1 MANFF
6 SASQE
11 EQIEILLS
19 IWQRFKYVIIGFFIL
34 LVVFIV
40 ARNYINES
48 RNERD
53 LETSILFQEYL
64 ESEEDMPLS
73 GQELLDDY
81 PETLYSDFVRLNQA
95 KKEFSKGEKN
105 KAIDLLQL
113 VIDRHSYSSKE
124 FNPLVAAA
132 KVRLCRIYISKK
144 DYQKVLDTLSNS
156 DVLTASLLELKGDAE
171 NELGLYE
178 LARVSYMRALQN
190 SPSQTSRTLINM
202 KISDLEGE
210 KIE

>member
-11 EQIEILLS
+11 EQQEILLS
-19 IWQRFKYVIIGFFIL
+19 IWQRFKYVIIGFFVL

-40 ARNYINES
+40 SRDLITES

-64 ESEEDMPLS
+64 ESEEDMPSS
-73 GQELLDDY
+73 GQELLEVY

-95 KKEFSKGEKN
+95 KKEFSKGEKE
-105 KAIDLLQL
+105 KAIDLLKL
-113 VIDRHSYSSKE
+113 VIDRHSYSSNE
-124 FNPLVAAA
+124 FNPLVTAA
-132 KVRLCRIYISKK
+132 KTRLCRIYMSQK
-144 DYQKVLDTLSNS
+144 DYQNVLNTLSDS

-171 NELGLYE
+171 NQLGSYE

-190 SPSQTSRTLINM
+190 SPSQTTRTLINM

>member
-6 SASQE
+6 SASEE
-11 EQIEILLS
+11 EQQEILLS
-19 IWQRFKYVIIGFFIL
+19 IWQRFKYVIIGFFVL
-34 LVVFIV
+34 LAVFIV
-40 ARNYINES
+40 SRDLITES

-64 ESEEDMPLS
+64 ESEEDMPSS
-73 GQELLDDY
+73 GQELLEVY

-95 KKEFSKGEKN
+95 KKEFSKGEKE
-105 KAIDLLQL
+105 KAIYLLKL
-113 VIDRHSYSSKE
+113 VIDRHSDSSNE
-124 FNPLVAAA
+124 FNPLVTAA
-132 KVRLCRIYISKK
+132 KTRLCRIYMSQK
-144 DYQKVLDTLSNS
+144 DYQNVLNTLSDS

-171 NELGLYE
+171 RQLGLFE

>member
-11 EQIEILLS
+11 EQQEILLS
-19 IWQRFKYVIIGFFIL
+19 IWQRFRYAIIGFFVL
-34 LVVFIV
+34 LIVFIV
-40 ARNYINES
+40 SRDFITES

-53 LETSILFQEYL
+53 LETSILFQQYL
-64 ESEEDMPLS
+64 ESEEDLPSS
-73 GQELLDDY
+73 GQELLEVY

-95 KKEFSKGEKN
+95 KKEFSKGEKD

-113 VIDRHSYSSKE
+113 VINRYSDSSKE

-132 KVRLCRIYISKK
+132 QVRLCRIYISKK

-190 SPSQTSRTLINM
+190 SPSQTSKTLINM

>member
-11 EQIEILLS
+11 EQQEILLS
-19 IWQRFKYVIIGFFIL
+19 IWQRFKYVIIAFFVL

-40 ARNYINES
+40 SRDLITES

-64 ESEEDMPLS
+64 ESEEDMPSS
-73 GQELLDDY
+73 GQELLEVY

-95 KKEFSKGEKN
+95 KKEFSKGEKE
-105 KAIDLLQL
+105 KAIDLLKL
-113 VIDRHSYSSKE
+113 VIDRHSDSSNE

-132 KVRLCRIYISKK
+132 KTRLCRIYMSQK
-144 DYQKVLDTLSNS
+144 DYQNVLNTLSDS

-171 NELGLYE
+171 NQLGLYE

-190 SPSQTSRTLINM
+190 SPSQTSSALINM

-210 KIE
+210 KSE

>member
-11 EQIEILLS
+11 EQQEILLS
-19 IWQRFKYVIIGFFIL
+19 IWQRFKYVIIGFFVL

-40 ARNYINES
+40 SRDFITES

-64 ESEEDMPLS
+64 ESEEDMPSS
-73 GQELLDDY
+73 GQELLEVY
-81 PETLYSDFVRLNQA
+81 SETLYSDFVRLNQA
-95 KKEFSKGEKN
+95 KKEFSKGEKE
-105 KAIDLLQL
+105 KAIDLLKL
-113 VIDRHSYSSKE
+113 VIDRHSDSLNE

-132 KVRLCRIYISKK
+132 KTRLCRIYISQK
-144 DYQKVLDTLSNS
+144 DYQNVLNTLSNS
-156 DVLTASLLELKGDAE
+156 DMLTASLLELKGDAE
-171 NELGLYE
+171 NQLGLYA

-210 KIE
+210 KSE

>member
-11 EQIEILLS
+11 EQQEILLS
-19 IWQRFKYVIIGFFIL
+19 IWQRFKYVIIAFFVL

-40 ARNYINES
+40 SRDLITES

-64 ESEEDMPLS
+64 ESEEDMPSS
-73 GQELLDDY
+73 GQELLEVY

-95 KKEFSKGEKN
+95 KKEFSKGEKE
-105 KAIDLLQL
+105 KAIDLLKL
-113 VIDRHSYSSKE
+113 VIDRHSDSSNE
-124 FNPLVAAA
+124 FNALVTAA
-132 KVRLCRIYISKK
+132 KTRLCRIYMSQK
-144 DYQKVLDTLSNS
+144 DYQNVLNTLSDSN
-156 DVLTASLLELKGDAE
+156 VLTASLLELKGDAE
-171 NELGLYE
+171 NQLGSYE

-190 SPSQTSRTLINM
+190 SPSQTTRTLINM

>member
-11 EQIEILLS
+11 EQQEILLS
-19 IWQRFKYVIIGFFIL
+19 IWQRFRYVIIVSFVL

-40 ARNYINES
+40 SRDFITES

-64 ESEEDMPLS
+64 ESEEDMPAS
-73 GQELLDDY
+73 GQELLEVY

-95 KKEFSKGEKN
+95 KKEFSKGEKE
-105 KAIDLLQL
+105 KAIDLLKL
-113 VIDRHSYSSKE
+113 VIDRHSDSPNE

-132 KVRLCRIYISKK
+132 MTRLCRIYISQK
-144 DYQKVLDTLSNS
+144 DYQNVLNTLSNS
-156 DVLTASLLELKGDAE
+156 DMLTASLLELKGDAE
-171 NELGLYE
+171 NQLGLYA

-210 KIE
+210 KSE

>member
-11 EQIEILLS
+11 EQQEILLS
-19 IWQRFKYVIIGFFIL
+19 IWHRFKYAIIGFFVLLIL
-34 LVVFIV
+34 FIV
-40 ARNYINES
+40 VKDYVNDS
-48 RNERD
+48 RNERE
-53 LETSILFQEYL
+53 LKTSLLFQEYL
-64 ESEEDMPLS
+64 ESEEYMPSS
-73 GQELLDDY
+73 GQKLLDFY
-81 PETLYSDFVRLNQA
+81 PKTLYSDFVRLNQA
-95 KKEFSKGEKN
+95 KKEFLKNEKD

-113 VIDRHSYSSKE
+113 VIDRHSESSNE

-132 KVRLCRIYISKK
+132 QTRLCRIYISKK

-156 DVLTASLLELKGDAE
+156 EVLTASLLELKGDAE
-171 NELGLYE
+171 SELGQYD

>member
-11 EQIEILLS
+11 EQQEILLS
-19 IWQRFKYVIIGFFIL
+19 IWQRFKYAIIGFFVL

-40 ARNYINES
+40 SRDFITES
-48 RNERD
+48 KNERD

-64 ESEEDMPLS
+64 ESEEDMPSS
-73 GQELLDDY
+73 GQELLEVY

-95 KKEFSKGEKN
+95 KKEFSKGEKK
-105 KAIDLLQL
+105 KAIDLLKL
-113 VIDRHSYSSKE
+113 VIDRHSDSSNE
-124 FNPLVAAA
+124 FNPLVTAA
-132 KVRLCRIYISKK
+132 KTRLCRIYMSQK
-144 DYQKVLDTLSNS
+144 DYQNVLNTLSDS

-171 NELGLYE
+171 NQLGLYE

>member
-6 SASQE
+6 SASEE
-11 EQIEILLS
+11 EQQEILLS
-19 IWQRFKYVIIGFFIL
+19 FWQRFKYVIIGFFVL

-40 ARNYINES
+40 SRDFITES

-64 ESEEDMPLS
+64 GSEEDMPSS
-73 GQELLDDY
+73 GQELLEVY
-81 PETLYSDFVRLNQA
+81 PDTLYSDFVRLNQA
-95 KKEFSKGEKN
+95 KKEFSKGEKE
-105 KAIDLLQL
+105 KAIDLLKL
-113 VIDRHSYSSKE
+113 VIDRHSDSSNE

-132 KVRLCRIYISKK
+132 KTRLCRIYISQK
-144 DYQKVLDTLSNS
+144 DYQKVLNLLSNS
-156 DVLTASLLELKGDAE
+156 DMLTASLLELKGDAE
-171 NELGLYE
+171 NQLGLYE
-178 LARVSYMRALQN
+178 LARISYMRALQN

-210 KIE
+210 KSE

>member
-11 EQIEILLS
+11 EQQEILLS
-19 IWQRFKYVIIGFFIL
+19 IWQRFKYAIIGFFVL

-40 ARNYINES
+40 SRDFITES
-48 RNERD
+48 KNERD

-64 ESEEDMPLS
+64 ESEEDMPSS
-73 GQELLDDY
+73 GQELLEVY
-81 PETLYSDFVRLNQA
+81 SETLYSDFVRLNQA
-95 KKEFSKGEKN
+95 KKEFLKGEKE
-105 KAIDLLQL
+105 KAIDLLKF
-113 VIDRHSYSSKE
+113 VIDRHSDSSNE
-124 FNPLVAAA
+124 FNPLVSAA
-132 KVRLCRIYISKK
+132 KTRLCRIYMSQK
-144 DYQKVLDTLSNS
+144 DYQNVLNTLSDS
-156 DVLTASLLELKGDAE
+156 EVLTASLLELKGDAE
-171 NELGLYE
+171 NQLGLYE

>member
-6 SASQE
+6 SASEE
-11 EQIEILLS
+11 EQQEILLS
-19 IWQRFKYVIIGFFIL
+19 IWQRFKYVIIGFFVL
-34 LVVFIV
+34 LAVFIV
-40 ARNYINES
+40 SRDLITES

-64 ESEEDMPLS
+64 ESEEDMPSS
-73 GQELLDDY
+73 GQELLEVY
-81 PETLYSDFVRLNQA
+81 SETLYSDFVRLNQA
-95 KKEFSKGEKN
+95 KKEFSKGEKE
-105 KAIDLLQL
+105 KAIDLLKL
-113 VIDRHSYSSKE
+113 VIDRHSDASNK
-124 FNPLVAAA
+124 FNPLVTAA
-132 KVRLCRIYISKK
+132 KTRLCRIYMSQK
-144 DYQKVLDTLSNS
+144 DYQNVLNTLSDS

-171 NELGLYE
+171 NQLGLYE

>member
-11 EQIEILLS
+11 EQLEILLS
-19 IWQRFKYVIIGFFIL
+19 IWLRFRYVIIGFFVL

-40 ARNYINES
+40 SRDFITES

-64 ESEEDMPLS
+64 ESEEDMPSS
-73 GQELLDDY
+73 GQELLEVY

-95 KKEFSKGEKN
+95 KKEFLKGEKE
-105 KAIDLLQL
+105 KAIYLLKL
-113 VIDRHSYSSKE
+113 VIDRHSDSSNE
-124 FNPLVAAA
+124 FNPLVTAA
-132 KVRLCRIYISKK
+132 KTRLCRIYMSQK
-144 DYQKVLDTLSNS
+144 DYQNVLNTLSNS

-171 NELGLYE
+171 NQLGLYE

-210 KIE
+210 EIE

>member
-11 EQIEILLS
+11 EQQEILLS
-19 IWQRFKYVIIGFFIL
+19 IWQRFKYVIIGFFVL
-34 LVVFIV
+34 LAVFIV
-40 ARNYINES
+40 SRDLITES

-64 ESEEDMPLS
+64 ESEEDMPSS
-73 GQELLDDY
+73 GQELLEVY
-81 PETLYSDFVRLNQA
+81 SETLYSDFVRLNQA
-95 KKEFSKGEKN
+95 KKEFSKGEKE
-105 KAIDLLQL
+105 KAIDLLKL
-113 VIDRHSYSSKE
+113 VIDRHSDSSNE
-124 FNPLVAAA
+124 FNPLVTAA
-132 KVRLCRIYISKK
+132 KTRLCRIYMSQK
-144 DYQKVLDTLSNS
+144 DYQNVLNTLSDS

-171 NELGLYE
+171 NQLGLYE

>member
-11 EQIEILLS
+11 EQQEILLS
-19 IWQRFKYVIIGFFIL
+19 IWQRFKYAIIGFFVL

-40 ARNYINES
+40 SRDFITES
-48 RNERD
+48 KNERD

-64 ESEEDMPLS
+64 ESEEDMPSS
-73 GQELLDDY
+73 GQELLEVY

-95 KKEFSKGEKN
+95 KKEFSKGEKK
-105 KAIDLLQL
+105 KAIDLLKL
-113 VIDRHSYSSKE
+113 VIDRHSDSSNK

-132 KVRLCRIYISKK
+132 KTRLCRIYMSQE
-144 DYQKVLDTLSNS
+144 DYQNVLNTLSDS

-171 NELGLYE
+171 NQLGLYE

>member
-11 EQIEILLS
+11 EQQEILLS
-19 IWQRFKYVIIGFFIL
+19 IWQRFKYVIIAFFVL

-40 ARNYINES
+40 SRDLITES

-64 ESEEDMPLS
+64 ESEEDMPSS
-73 GQELLDDY
+73 GQELLEVY

-95 KKEFSKGEKN
+95 KKEFSKGEKE
-105 KAIDLLQL
+105 KAIDLLKL
-113 VIDRHSYSSKE
+113 VIDRHSDSSNE
-124 FNPLVAAA
+124 FNPLVTAA
-132 KVRLCRIYISKK
+132 KTRLCRIYMSQK
-144 DYQKVLDTLSNS
+144 DYQNVLNTLSDS

-171 NELGLYE
+171 NQLGLYE

-190 SPSQTSRTLINM
+190 SPSQTTRTLINM

>member
-11 EQIEILLS
+11 EQQEILLS
-19 IWQRFKYVIIGFFIL
+19 IWQRFKYVIIAFFVL

-40 ARNYINES
+40 SRDLITES

-64 ESEEDMPLS
+64 ESEEDMPSS
-73 GQELLDDY
+73 GQELLEVY

-95 KKEFSKGEKN
+95 KKEFTNGDIEK
-105 KAIDLLQL
+105 AEGLLKL
-113 VIDRHSYSSKE
+113 VIDRHSNSSE
-124 FNPLVAAA
+124 AFNPLVAAA
-132 KVRLCRIYISKK
+132 QTRLCRIYISKK
-144 DYQKVLDTLSNS
+144 EYQKVLDTLSNS
-156 DVLTASLLELKGDAE
+156 SVLTATLLELKGDAE
-171 NELGLYE
+171 NELGQYE

-190 SPSQTSRTLINM
+190 SPSQTSRALINM
-202 KISDLEGE
+202 KISNLEGE
-210 KIE
+210 RIE

>member
-11 EQIEILLS
+11 EQQEILLS
-19 IWQRFKYVIIGFFIL
+19 IWQRFKYAIIGFFVL

-40 ARNYINES
+40 SRDLITES

-64 ESEEDMPLS
+64 ESEEDMPSS
-73 GQELLDDY
+73 GQELLEVY

-95 KKEFSKGEKN
+95 KKEFSKGEKE
-105 KAIDLLQL
+105 KAIDLLKL
-113 VIDRHSYSSKE
+113 VIDRHSDSSNE
-124 FNPLVAAA
+124 FNPLVTAA
-132 KVRLCRIYISKK
+132 KTRLCRIYMSQK
-144 DYQKVLDTLSNS
+144 DYQNVLNTLSDS

-171 NELGLYE
+171 NQLGSYE

-190 SPSQTSRTLINM
+190 SPSQTTRTLINM

>member
-11 EQIEILLS
+11 EQQEILLS
-19 IWQRFKYVIIGFFIL
+19 IWQRLKYAIIGFFVL
-34 LVVFIV
+34 LIVFIV
-40 ARNYINES
+40 SRDFIIES

-53 LETSILFQEYL
+53 LETSILFQQYL
-64 ESEEDMPLS
+64 ESEEDMPSS
-73 GQELLDDY
+73 GQELLKMY

-95 KKEFSKGEKN
+95 KKEFSKGEKQ
-105 KAIDLLQL
+105 KAIDLLKL
-113 VIDRHSYSSKE
+113 VINRHSDSTNE

-132 KVRLCRIYISKK
+132 KTRLCRIYISQK
-144 DYQKVLDTLSNS
+144 DYQKVLNTLSNS

-171 NELGLYE
+171 NQLGFYK
-178 LARVSYMRALQN
+178 LARVSYMKALQN

-210 KIE
+210 EIE